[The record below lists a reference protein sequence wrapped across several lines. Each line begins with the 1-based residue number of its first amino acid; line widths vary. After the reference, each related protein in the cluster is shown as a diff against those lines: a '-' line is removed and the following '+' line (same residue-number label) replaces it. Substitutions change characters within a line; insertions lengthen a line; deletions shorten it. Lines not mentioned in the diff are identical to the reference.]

1 MEKALLIAQMKYKR
15 IGYFL
20 LLSLILVLLISM
32 PAIPA
37 YAVSIYTIPNKG
49 KIGDWIEI
57 RGGGFE
63 AGKIVLYYFSSD
75 KADVGDNIDKE
86 VTAYKCFNVTSFS
99 VPDKLTDGRY
109 QEDVHGGDYYIYAI
123 YSGDKEI
130 IAWTHFVILDGEIV
144 LAPEE
149 GTVGSEVKI
158 SGEGLRPNQK
168 ISAKCDDDKADIISG
183 DRETDSK
190 GQFTCTIII
199 PDSAAGSHTITVID
213 ESGNKPEAKFSVKP
227 KITLD
232 PIKQAMGK
240 AVTVNG
246 TGFDR
251 RDDITILVGGSEILT
266 TPLSIHTSNHGSF
279 SASFL
284 VPFHYGSGAIKIE
297 ASDGRQAEAQLTI
310 LAGITLDPITSP
322 TSPGHVGMELIVRGA
337 GFSANSP
344 VSITYTNNDEVI
356 PVATVTADANGGF
369 SSSFTVPPSVA
380 GSHVI
385 TVTDGSSIATFTFT
399 MESQAPPASV
409 LLLPEVTTTAKA
421 ETHFDWKDVTDP
433 SGVSYTLQV
442 ASDVNFTNVV
452 LEKEGLPH
460 SKYTLAEGEKLKS
473 AGRKAYYWRVRA
485 VDGASNEGEWT
496 TSGLFYVGSFWAS
509 IPNWVWYSL
518 FGLVILLAAVIGFWI
533 KRRRSE

>member
-1 MEKALLIAQMKYKR
+1 MKYKR

-20 LLSLILVLLISM
+20 LLSLVLILLVSV
-32 PAIPA
+32 PATPA
-37 YAVSIYTIPNKG
+37 YAVSIYVIPLQG

-63 AGKIVLYYFSSD
+63 LGKIVLLYFSSD
-75 KADVGDNIDKE
+75 KADVGDDIDKE
-86 VTAYKCFNVTSFS
+86 VTAYKCFNVFSFT

-109 QEDVHGGDYYIYAI
+109 KEDVHGGDYYIYAT
-123 YSGDKEI
+123 YSGDTEI
-130 IAWTHFVILDGEIV
+130 IAWTHFVILDGEIE
-144 LAPEE
+144 LTPKE
-149 GTVGSEVKI
+149 GTVGDEVKI

-168 ISAKCDDDKADIISG
+168 ISVECDDDKVDIIGG
-183 DRETDSK
+183 DRETGSK

-199 PDSAAGSHTITVID
+199 PDSAAGNHTITVID
-213 ESGNKPEAKFSVKP
+213 ESGNKPAAEFKVSP

-232 PIKQAMGK
+232 PVKQAMGK
-240 AVTVNG
+240 VVTVNG
-246 TGFDR
+246 TGFNQR
-251 RDDITILVGGSEILT
+251 EDITLLLAGNVIPT
-266 TPLSIHTSNHGSF
+266 TPLSIHTSSRGSF
-279 SASFL
+279 SVSFV
-284 VPFHYGSGAIKIE
+284 VPFHYGGGTVKIE
-297 ASDGRQAEAQLTI
+297 ASDGRRAEAQLTI
-310 LAGITLDPITSP
+310 LVGIALDPITSP
-322 TSPGHVGMELIVRGA
+322 TSPGRVGMELIVRGA
-337 GFSANSP
+337 GFTANAP
-344 VSITYTNNDEVI
+344 VSITYTNNDESI
-356 PVATVTADANGGF
+356 PVANVTAEANGNF
-369 SSSFTVPPSVA
+369 EVSLTVPPSVA
-380 GSHVI
+380 GSH
-385 TVTDGSSIATFTFT
+385 TVTATDGSNIATSTFT
-399 MESQAPPASV
+399 MESQAPPVPV
-409 LLLPEVTTTAKA
+409 LLLPEVATAAKA
-421 ETHFDWKDVTDP
+421 ETYFDWKDVTDP

-518 FGLVILLAAVIGFWI
+518 FGLVILLAAVLGFWI